1 MTPEAAEQAA
11 KIFLQCRD
19 QGDKIDQLPNACRPV
34 TSEDGYQIQN
44 AFLKLDGAFAM
55 GWKVAATNEKT
66 QAMLGISKP
75 FAGLLP
81 NTALSLSPIDI
92 PAGTFVNPALEGEFA
107 VLLGSDLPKT
117 TEPYDAESAM
127 EAVVAVIPAIEIV
140 DSRIGD
146 RKAAGEKT
154 LIAAGTVAGLV
165 LGIPCTEWRNL
176 TLSAHRVSLYIDN
189 ELKGEGD
196 GSMVLGNPFNSL
208 AWLANLCVDLGRPL
222 TGGQIITL
230 GTCTGLAPIT
240 LGSGS
245 VVDFG
250 LLGKIRLNFNR

>member
-1 MTPEAAEQAA
+1 MTPETAEQAA

-19 QGDKIDQLPNACRPV
+19 QGGKIDQLPDGCRPL

-44 AFLKLDGAFAM
+44 AFLRLDGAFTM
-55 GWKVAATNEKT
+55 GWKVAATNQKT
-66 QAMLGISKP
+66 QSMLGVSQP
-75 FAGLLP
+75 FAGMLP

-92 PAGTFVNPALEGEFA
+92 PAGTFANPALEGEFA
-107 VLLGSDLPKT
+107 VLLGSDLPKINGL
-117 TEPYDAESAM
+117 YDSESAM
-127 EAVVAVIPAIEIV
+127 EAVAAVIPAVEIV

-146 RKAAGEKT
+146 RKAAGGQT

-165 LGIPCTEWRNL
+165 LGTPCADWQNL
-176 TLSAHRVSLYIDN
+176 TLPAHKVALYIDS

-208 AWLANLCVDLGRPL
+208 AWLANLCIDLGRPL

-230 GTCTGLAPIT
+230 GTCTGLAPIA

-245 VVDFG
+245 IVDFG
-250 LLGKIRLNFNR
+250 SLGEIRLNFDL

>member
-1 MTPEAAEQAA
+1 M
-11 KIFLQCRD
+11 
-19 QGDKIDQLPNACRPV
+19 
-34 TSEDGYQIQN
+34 
-44 AFLKLDGAFAM
+44 
-55 GWKVAATNEKT
+55 
-66 QAMLGISKP
+66 
-75 FAGLLP
+75 
-81 NTALSLSPIDI
+81 
-92 PAGTFVNPALEGEFA
+92 NPALEGEFA

-146 RKAAGEKT
+146 RKAAGEQT
-154 LIAAGTVAGLV
+154 LIAAGIVAGLV
-165 LGIPCTEWRNL
+165 LGTPCTEWRNL
-176 TLSAHRVSLYIDN
+176 TLSAHKVSLYIDN

-208 AWLANLCVDLGRPL
+208 AWLANLCIDLGHPL

-230 GTCTGLAPIT
+230 GTCTGLAPIA